1 MTTLTKSSPLGTLGL
16 PAGDH
21 LVRFHVE
28 AEVISFEITASTPLS
43 PQPTDQEKTPTGFV
57 SKWGGTVTKQET
69 PDDGWLS
76 HINDKHLR

>member
-28 AEVISFEITASTPLS
+28 AEVISFEIAASTPLH
-43 PQPTDQEKTPTGFV
+43 QQQAVQKKVPTGFV
-57 SKWGGTVTKQET
+57 SQWGSTVTKEEAS
-69 PDDGWLS
+69 DDAWLT

>member
-1 MTTLTKSSPLGTLGL
+1 MTALTKSSPLGTLGL

-28 AEVISFEITASTPLS
+28 AEVISFEIASSTPLS
-43 PQPTDQEKTPTGFV
+43 KNPKDQGRTPTGFV
-57 SKWGGTVTKQET
+57 NQWGGTATKQEA
-69 PDDGWLS
+69 PEDAWLD

>member
-1 MTTLTKSSPLGTLGL
+1 MTSLTKSSPLGTLGL

-28 AEVISFEITASTPLS
+28 AEVISFEIAVSTPL
-43 PQPTDQEKTPTGFV
+43 PQQQPDQKRIPTGFV
-57 SKWGGTVTKQET
+57 NQWGSTVTKEEAT
-69 PDDGWLS
+69 DDAWLA

>member
-28 AEVISFEITASTPLS
+28 AEVISFEIAASTPL
-43 PQPTDQEKTPTGFV
+43 PHQQTELKKIPTGFV
-57 SKWGGTVTKQET
+57 NQWGSTVTKEEAS
-69 PDDGWLS
+69 DDAWLT

>member
-16 PAGDH
+16 PVGDH

-28 AEVISFEITASTPLS
+28 AEVISFEIAASTPL
-43 PQPTDQEKTPTGFV
+43 PQQQPDQKKIPTGFV
-57 SKWGGTVTKQET
+57 SLWGSKITKEEAT
-69 PDDGWLS
+69 DDAWLA

>member
-16 PAGDH
+16 PVGDH

-28 AEVISFEITASTPLS
+28 AEVISFEIAASTLL
-43 PQPTDQEKTPTGFV
+43 PQQQPDQKKIPTGFV
-57 SKWGGTVTKQET
+57 NQWGSKITKEEAS
-69 PDDGWLS
+69 DDAWLT